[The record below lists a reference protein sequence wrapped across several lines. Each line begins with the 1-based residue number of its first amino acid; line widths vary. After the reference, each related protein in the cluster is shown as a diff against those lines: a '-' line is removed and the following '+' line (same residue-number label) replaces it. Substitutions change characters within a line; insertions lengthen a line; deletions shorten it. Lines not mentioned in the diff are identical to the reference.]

1 MQIQSVSKLASLS
14 PVVARQPLVARPPLD
29 LVRLSGDV
37 PPAEP
42 RARHRIGKGLLA
54 ALGLA
59 GVATGLAG
67 CGQQPPNQAQVQT
80 QSTKLSYSF
89 MSVEQEVELGKQVVA
104 RVEKETPLWHNAEA
118 QQRIERIGQQLA
130 SDSSR
135 TDIQYTFKLLDTPA
149 INAMA
154 LPGGTVYVTRGLY
167 ENYKDDG
174 ELMFVMGHEFGHVEQ
189 RHSIKQL
196 EKASL
201 VDLLGRALSHGHGDT
216 GRVLVGLGEKLLANQ
231 FSQADESEADRI
243 GQAHLVHLGVDPEK
257 AVSAMQR
264 LSDLTHSGDQ
274 SRVSS
279 LIFSDHPPT
288 QDRIQALRDNA
299 AALKA
304 QWSVR

>member
-1 MQIQSVSKLASLS
+1 MQIQSVSKLRSLS
-14 PVVARQPLVARPPLD
+14 PVAPRQSPPQSPSTPD
-29 LVRLSGDV
+29 QVSLSGEV
-37 PPAEP
+37 LPTQAAPKN
-42 RARHRIGKGLLA
+42 RIGKGLLT

-67 CGQQPPNQAQVQT
+67 CGQQAPDQAQVQT
-80 QSTKLSYSF
+80 QSTKLSYNF
-89 MSVEQEVELGKQVVA
+89 MSVEQEKQLGDQVA
-104 RVEKETPLWHNAEA
+104 ASIEKETPVWHNAEA
-118 QQRIERIGQQLA
+118 QARIERIGQRLA

-135 TDIQYTFKLLDTPA
+135 TDITYDFKLLDTPS

-154 LPGGTVYVTRGLY
+154 LPGGHVYVTRGLY

-201 VDLLGRALSHGHGDT
+201 VDLLGRALSHGHGDA

-243 GQAHLVHLGVDPEK
+243 GQAHLVHLGVDPQK

-264 LSDLTHSGDQ
+264 LADLTHSGGPARI
-274 SRVSS
+274 STK
-279 LIFSDHPPT
+279 IFSDHPPT
-288 QDRIQALRDNA
+288 ADRIEALRQNA
-299 AALKA
+299 VALKA
-304 QWSVR
+304 K